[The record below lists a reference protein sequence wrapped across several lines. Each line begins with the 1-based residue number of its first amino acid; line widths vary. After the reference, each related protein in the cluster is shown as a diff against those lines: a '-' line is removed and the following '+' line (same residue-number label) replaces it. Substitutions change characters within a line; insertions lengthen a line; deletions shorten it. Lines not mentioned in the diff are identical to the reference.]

1 MKKLIFLLCFLVA
14 ISLVPNLAS
23 GQQGQAMLKIVKSE
37 DGTVQMYD
45 LQGNAIQPS
54 STPAGEPAPVQF
66 PATKTVYLLESS
78 SNKSMAS
85 KVPVKPKM
93 TTDSLEMP
101 SARDV
106 IEFEPKAINATPAT
120 WQTNPDNKVRDATAG
135 VMNLG
140 PDLRCSLATLAGE
153 YANMTIE
160 TVVENIGT
168 LPSEGCYLG
177 YYFSPDFSVGSDVF
191 LGHSFVDPLNPG
203 ELRVINQTFDFSLHP
218 GTWYLYVF
226 IDYTGIIPEDNE
238 SNNYSVGVGG
248 VRLDI
253 PGPNLVCTGLNW
265 TYSITHQLD
274 ITCIVK
280 NNGNAS
286 AGSSILGFYLSD
298 YYFTVSD
305 AKLGD
310 VPVFS
315 LPPGATSIKT
325 FSVSD
330 VCDYVPNGI
339 WLVYVRVDETNAV
352 AELDEG
358 GNEYTIAKN
367 FLLTDC
373 SSITVTH
380 PNGGETWDEGSTQ
393 TIRWTSSNTSGNV
406 KISYSLDSGTSWTTI
421 QDNMPDNHSASWVVP
436 KVGSDQSRCRI
447 MIADVIPSGCSDISD
462 ADFTIRNLAYSL
474 NLAVDPP
481 GSGSVSKDPDK
492 TNYGH
497 NESVQL
503 KANGAPGYRFDHW
516 SGDLSGNSNPAELVM
531 DGDKS
536 ISAFFVSNASAD
548 YIWVT
553 NCDDAGPGSFREA
566 IHIANRHAGPDTIL
580 FAIPEGVPGYQADA
594 GIWAIQPQTEL
605 PLITDGKLLIYA
617 FSQSTFIGRD
627 TNPDGPEIVLDGH
640 QAGQDASGLH
650 IAAPEV
656 SIVGL
661 TVQRYANVGIWM
673 DRVDAGHIAGCYIGT
688 DHSGTVAAPNG
699 LGICIGNRCQ
709 HVTVAPMDTFRNVIT
724 GNINGGILVSD
735 SSHAITVLNNMVG
748 LDRTSQAAPGNGG
761 FGGLCIQQFCDSV
774 IVIDNRIG
782 GNVFGLFINNS
793 VHNTIQSNWIGISPV
808 NLDLKP
814 GDLIP
819 LTGNKNDG
827 IYLAGES
834 TDNLISQNII
844 CQNEGP
850 GVGIYGEQPTR
861 NRISQNCIS
870 QNGGPGISFTSTG
883 ANMVPAPI
891 ITSATGTSVSGTAIP
906 NATIEFYTDAEDE
919 GQMFQGETRSGSD
932 GHFNWTGV
940 IAGPLPNITA
950 LAINAEGSTSPFSSA
965 FTTAV
970 EEPPMV
976 SMPSL
981 FSLEQNYPN
990 PFNPETI
997 ISYTIPSTSRVRLKV
1012 HDILGQ
1018 EVAVLVDEVKQPGV
1032 HQAIFN
1038 GVNCP
1043 SGLYFYTLEAGGNII
1058 MRKMM
1063 LLK

>member
-37 DGTVQMYD
+37 DGTVTIYNMN
-45 LQGNAIQPS
+45 GNELQPS
-54 STPAGEPAPVQF
+54 SARAGEPAPIQ
-66 PATKTVYLLESS
+66 SS
-78 SNKSMAS
+78 SNSRAS
-85 KVPVKPKM
+85 KVPLKPKM
-93 TTDSLEMP
+93 TTDSLEIP
-101 SARDV
+101 SAREA
-106 IEFEPKAINATPAT
+106 IKFEPKEINANPAT
-120 WQTNPDNKVRDATAG
+120 WQTNPDKKVQDATAG
-135 VMNLG
+135 VMNPG
-140 PDLRCSLATLAGE
+140 PDLTLYMCIDSYNNNWNVTLYE
-153 YANMTIE
+153 RVRNS
-160 TVVENIGT
+160 GT
-168 LPSEGCYLG
+168 ASSGSCYLG
-177 YYFSPDFSVGSDVF
+177 YFLSTDKIVGADLYLGQDLVSPLMPGMEQELSRNFD
-191 LGHSFVDPLNPG
+191 LGLYPG
-203 ELRVINQTFDFSLHP
+203 IWYILRI
-218 GTWYLYVF
+218 
-226 IDYTGIIPEDNE
+226 IDYTGVVDEDNE
-238 SNNYSVGVGG
+238 SNNFYFSLFFG
-248 VRLDI
+248 
-253 PGPNLVCTGLNW
+253 PGPNLKVTSVNW
-265 TYSITHQLD
+265 SYSVTHQLD
-274 ITCIVK
+274 IHATVL
-280 NNGNAS
+280 NNGTVS
-286 AGSSILGFYLSD
+286 AGSSVLGFYLSAD
-298 YYFTVSD
+298 MDISTFD
-305 AKLGD
+305 LKIGD
-310 VPVFS
+310 LPVFS
-315 LPPGATSIKT
+315 LSPGAETVKSFTTIGDICKT
-325 FSVSD
+325 
-330 VCDYVPNGI
+330 VPSGI
-339 WLVYVRVDETNAV
+339 WYVGAVIDETNAV
-352 AELDEG
+352 DEL
-358 GNEYTIAKN
+358 NEFDNVHLSFEPLSIN
-367 FLLTDC
+367 DC
-373 SSITVTH
+373 SIIVTH

-436 KVGSDQSRCRI
+436 EVGSDQPHCRI
-447 MIADVIPSGCSDISD
+447 KIEDVLPCGCSDISD
-462 ADFTIRNLAYSL
+462 ADFTIRNAAYTL
-474 NLAVDPP
+474 NIDMNPP

-492 TNYGH
+492 TNYNH

-503 KANGAPGYRFDHW
+503 KANAAPGYRFDHW
-516 SGDLSGNSNPAELVM
+516 SGDLSGNNNPAELVM

-536 ISAFFVSNASAD
+536 ISALFVSNASAD
-548 YIWVT
+548 YIWVI
-553 NCDDAGPGSFREA
+553 NCSDTGPGSFREA

-650 IAAPEV
+650 LAAPEV

-661 TVQRYANVGIWM
+661 TVQRYGNVGIWM
-673 DRVDAGHIAGCYIGT
+673 DRVAVGHIAGCYIGT

-735 SSHAITVLNNMVG
+735 TSHAITLLNNMVG

-761 FGGLCIQQFCDSV
+761 FGGLCIQEHCDSV
-774 IVIDNRIG
+774 LVFDNRIG
-782 GNVFGLFINNS
+782 GNTCGVLINNS
-793 VHNTIQSNWIGISPV
+793 ARNTIQSNWIGISPE

-827 IYLAGES
+827 IYIAGES

-850 GVGIYGEQPTR
+850 GVGIYGELPIR

-870 QNGGPGISFTSTG
+870 QNIGSGILYASAG
-883 ANMVPAPI
+883 ANMIPAPI

-997 ISYTIPSTSRVRLKV
+997 ISYTIPSTSRVRLTV

-1032 HQAIFN
+1032 YQAIFN

-1043 SGLYFYTLEAGGNII
+1043 SGLHFYTLEAGGNII